1 MAIKNFFTG
10 VVWGAIAIITMT
22 FIGDIVTIDKQG
34 LPENYEVIIEDL
46 KSYETLIKK
55 IPLSLLI
62 LDGQLIEVIKQTI

>member
-1 MAIKNFFTG
+1 M
-10 VVWGAIAIITMT
+10 VWGAIAIITMT
-22 FIGDIVTIDKQG
+22 FIGDTVTIDKQG